1 MRISDGSSDVC
12 SSDLNSP
19 NAPVSYPFLWDATRS
34 DFVQWNGVASNALLG
49 PLGRNT
55 GEVIGVFAILD
66 WHEDRGIFADLKRF
80 NLSAWL
86 SGQSS
91 KQRVI
96 SFQSSAALFNLRR
109 LEAHPHQPV
118 SPRWPFFRNSDEH
131 TSELQSLMRISY
143 AVF

>member
-1 MRISDGSSDVC
+1 MRISDWSSDVC
-12 SSDLNSP
+12 SSDH
-19 NAPVSYPFLWDATRS
+19 
-34 DFVQWNGVASNALLG
+34 FVQWNGVASNALLG

-96 SFQSSAALFNLRR
+96 SFQSSADLFNLRR
-109 LEAHPHQPV
+109 LEAHLHQLV
-118 SPRWPFFRNSDEH
+118 SPRWPFCRNSQSGEHYLPIGRSEVAVDERDRKSTRLNSSH
-131 TSELQSLMRISY
+131 
-143 AVF
+143 